1 MKYLMHLTLLM
12 IWSTT
17 IMAAELATFAGGC
30 FWCMEPP
37 FESLKGKGV
46 IDVVAGYTG
55 GNKKF
60 PTYEEVSSGQTK
72 HIESVQITFDP
83 TKVSYETLCN
93 IFWKN
98 IDPTDTG
105 GQFNDRGHHY
115 TTAIFTHSDA
125 QAQTAKKTKQ
135 DLENSGTFKK
145 PIVTKI
151 LPEKPFYEAEDYHQ
165 DYYKKNALHYNAYK
179 EGSGRAPFL
188 RRLWK
193 ISEKK

>member
-1 MKYLMHLTLLM
+1 MANLT
-12 IWSTT
+12 
-17 IMAAELATFAGGC
+17 
-30 FWCMEPP
+30 
-37 FESLKGKGV
+37 
-46 IDVVAGYTG
+46 
-55 GNKKF
+55 
-60 PTYEEVSSGQTK
+60 
-72 HIESVQITFDP
+72 IEDIITQPLF
-83 TKVSYETLCN
+83 L
-93 IFWKN
+93 
-98 IDPTDTG
+98 
-105 GQFNDRGHHY
+105 
-115 TTAIFTHSDA
+115 
-125 QAQTAKKTKQ
+125 AKKTKQ